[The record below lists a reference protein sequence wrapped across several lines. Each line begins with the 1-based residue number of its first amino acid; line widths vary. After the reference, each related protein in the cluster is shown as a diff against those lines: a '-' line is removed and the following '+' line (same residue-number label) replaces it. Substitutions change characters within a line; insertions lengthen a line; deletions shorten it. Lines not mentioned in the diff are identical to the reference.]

1 MRTGTDR
8 PLSDSAPTV
17 VASGPRPPQTTGAP
31 ALTPSAPPARKGPG
45 LGTKFFVAAALLVL
59 FILLAAVG
67 LATVRANAIAE
78 RSIRA
83 ALAQVPQ
90 AINVYRANLDTQ
102 IRQTIRPLRDDVGL
116 KALLD
121 PDVTRETVLDWTQQ
135 RAKDFHAR
143 TVFAFDGQGVSI
155 ARSDQPVGDPKDF
168 SKVKWVAEAL
178 DMSESSAAIREGKT
192 LAVVAALPI
201 LAETQKGERRV
212 KGVIA
217 ASFALDDKRAD
228 ALKGITGGQVGFLVN
243 KAKPSEPPSLDI
255 AAATTG
261 FSAAEFLRALESQG
275 DATKTL
281 FGSGNEV
288 GPLDMSIG
296 GDARLVEAVPIKS
309 ASGETLGAFVV
320 SRSRAEETAAFRQI
334 RTTLFLIGLAAL
346 LLSLPISFTM
356 GRRIA
361 RPLEQLAAGAVAI
374 RDGNL
379 NVALPEGGADE
390 VGALARAFRAM
401 VGELREKA
409 QLEQMLAE
417 MQKRPATSTT
427 APSTMSGPTVELSTV
442 NMTGEGPQPGRVF
455 AGRYRI
461 LSILGKGGMGSVYL
475 AHDKELEEDIA
486 LKVLTPEAFEEGTIA
501 VQTLKQEIRLA
512 RKITHPNV
520 VRTHDLGETD
530 GVRFLTMEY
539 VPGTMLKEVIER
551 KGRVAFAPGLQIGKQ
566 LCRGLAAVHEAGII
580 HRDIKPHN
588 VMVLPNGV
596 VKLMDFGIARVAES
610 GADLTA
616 EGQTVGTPYYMSPE
630 QARGERLDARSDLYS
645 VGIVLYELFTG
656 VRPIE
661 GKDPLDVMRNH
672 ITVDPK
678 RPRELRPDIPDML
691 ERIILACLA
700 KEPGRRPP
708 SANDLYTA
716 LQRVAA

>member
-1 MRTGTDR
+1 M
-8 PLSDSAPTV
+8 
-17 VASGPRPPQTTGAP
+17 
-31 ALTPSAPPARKGPG
+31 
-45 LGTKFFVAAALLVL
+45 
-59 FILLAAVG
+59 
-67 LATVRANAIAE
+67 IAE

-102 IRQTIRPLRDDVGL
+102 IRQTIRPLRDDIGL
-116 KALLD
+116 IALLD

-143 TVFAFDGQGVSI
+143 TVFAFDGQGVLI
-155 ARSDQPVGDPKDF
+155 ARSDQPVGEPKDF
-168 SKVKWVAEAL
+168 ARVKWVAEAL

-192 LAVVAALPI
+192 LAVVSALPI
-201 LAETQKGERRV
+201 LAEMQKGERRL

-217 ASFALDDKRAD
+217 ASFALDDKRAE

-243 KAKPSEPPSLDI
+243 KAKAGEPPGLDI
-255 AAATTG
+255 AAATPA
-261 FSAAEFLRALESQG
+261 FSAAEFLRSLESQG
-275 DATKTL
+275 EAVKTL
-281 FGSGNEV
+281 FGNGQTV

-309 ASGETLGAFVV
+309 AAGETLGAFVV

-334 RTTLFLIGLAAL
+334 RTTLLLIGLAAL
-346 LLSLPISFTM
+346 LVSLPISFAM

-417 MQKRPATSTT
+417 MQKRP
-427 APSTMSGPTVELSTV
+427 PSAASRTMSGPTVELSTV
-442 NMTGEGPQPGRVF
+442 DLASAGPQPGRIF

-461 LSILGKGGMGSVYL
+461 LSMLGKGGMGSVYL

-520 VRTHDLGETD
+520 VRTHDLGESD
-530 GVRFLTMEY
+530 GIRFLTMEY

-551 KGRVAFAPGLQIGKQ
+551 KGRIAFAPGLQIGKQ
-566 LCRGLAAVHEAGII
+566 LCRGLGAVHEAGII

-596 VKLMDFGIARVAES
+596 VKLMDFGIARVAEG

-630 QARGERLDARSDLYS
+630 QARGDRLDARSDLYS
-645 VGIVLYELFTG
+645 VGVVLYELFTG

-661 GKDPLDVMRNH
+661 GKDPLDVMRKH

-678 RPRELRPDIPDML
+678 RPRELRPDIPEIL

-700 KEPGRRPP
+700 KDPARRPP
-708 SANDLYTA
+708 SSNDLYSA